1 MLTTHTHTHAVEDI
15 DAAWRV
21 IETQL
26 VAPAKA
32 IVEEGRKVWRTVR
45 VFVSSTFADMFSERE
60 VLVRQVFPKLRA
72 WCHERR
78 IEMIECDLR
87 WGVPKEA
94 TSEVVLRTCLGEIDR
109 SRDDNGNV
117 FFINLLGHRCVV
129 CVGVSGFISGM

>member
-26 VAPAKA
+26 VAPA
-32 IVEEGRKVWRTVR
+32 KVWRTVR

-94 TSEVVLRTCLGEIDR
+94 TSEVVFRTCLGEIDR

-129 CVGVSGFISGM
+129 WVGVSGFISGM